1 MSSSEHDSPSAWD
14 QPEAAPPAAEAP
26 TKTAPRQRIEYLTAF
41 RYVFTHPE
49 WVKNLLLFSG
59 FSLIPVLN
67 TVLVYGYLYE
77 TTEHLLRRMPGP
89 YPLFEVRR
97 FAYYMTRG
105 IWCYF
110 IVQILGVIIAPFI
123 VISFDGTMFGTI
135 AVSRANQAAAAV
147 MLAVVAPLVVTFLF
161 VFLLSLSIVVTPFL
175 LRAGLSQDFGLT
187 FNFRWI
193 ADFLRKMWLEV
204 LFVNVFA
211 WLSGIVLLL
220 SVPFQICVLPERAR
234 ARVLR
239 RPWVGPHVVA
249 APQATA
255 ARYATSPSPRVVLNA
270 PLRAVRGAVSAPDGR
285 ES

>member
-1 MSSSEHDSPSAWD
+1 MSSSEHDSPSDRD
-14 QPEAAPPAAEAP
+14 QPEAAPPATLAP
-26 TKTAPRQRIEYLTAF
+26 FKPQPRQRIEYLTAF

-49 WVKNLLLFSG
+49 WMKNLLLFAV
-59 FSLIPVLN
+59 FTLIPVLN

-89 YPLFEVRR
+89 YPMFEVRR
-97 FAYYMTRG
+97 FAHYMTRG

-123 VISFDGTMFGTI
+123 VISFDGTMFGTL

-147 MLAVVAPLVVTFLF
+147 VLAVVAPLVVTFLF

-193 ADFLRKMWLEV
+193 ADFLRKMWLDV

-211 WLSGIVLLL
+211 WLSGIVLTALGCALFCYGALVAGALITLASAHLNWQLYELYL
-220 SVPFQICVLPERAR
+220 SRGGEPIPLKTPLAE
-234 ARVLR
+234 
-239 RPWVGPHVVA
+239 
-249 APQATA
+249 
-255 ARYATSPSPRVVLNA
+255 SPKH
-270 PLRAVRGAVSAPDGR
+270 
-285 ES
+285 